1 MQDLLGDLIPKGEK
15 CGSKQGMF
23 PTKEERCSQQ
33 RGRDVPKKEK
43 YIPKGENADW
53 IKSTYER
60 RVANRER
67 NKGDHGFSERP
78 NRHWMMVSIQASV
91 SG

>member
-1 MQDLLGDLIPKGEK
+1 MDQ
-15 CGSKQGMF
+15 SKA
-23 PTKEERCSQQ
+23 CSQQ

-60 RVANRER
+60 RVANRGR
-67 NKGDHGFSERP
+67 NKEGNHGFMGRP
-78 NRHWMMVSIQASV
+78 SHHWMLLNIQASV
-91 SG
+91 SGSISQFL

>member
-1 MQDLLGDLIPKGEK
+1 MDQ
-15 CGSKQGMF
+15 SQS
-23 PTKEERCSQQ
+23 CSQQ

-60 RVANRER
+60 RVANRGR
-67 NKGDHGFSERP
+67 NKGGSWF
-78 NRHWMMVSIQASV
+78 
-91 SG
+91 

>member
-1 MQDLLGDLIPKGEK
+1 VDQ
-15 CGSKQGMF
+15 SKA
-23 PTKEERCSQQ
+23 CSQQ

-60 RVANRER
+60 RVANRGR
-67 NKGDHGFSERP
+67 NKGGS
-78 NRHWMMVSIQASV
+78 WL
-91 SG
+91 

>member
-1 MQDLLGDLIPKGEK
+1 MDQ
-15 CGSKQGMF
+15 SK
-23 PTKEERCSQQ
+23 TCSQQ

-60 RVANRER
+60 RVENKGRI
-67 NKGDHGFSERP
+67 KGDHGFRGRP